1 MALQEALA
9 WSENKKLSDLDYRF
23 LAASQELAK
32 REIESDLAAEKQARQ
47 IEREKAQFA
56 LQAAQQ
62 ANQILADAR
71 KIAKRNAQKL
81 RLGKSWIASIAG
93 GVASLVILLRLT
105 GLLQGMEWTMPS
117 SSF

>member
-47 IEREKAQFA
+47 IER
-56 LQAAQQ
+56 
-62 ANQILADAR
+62 
-71 KIAKRNAQKL
+71 
-81 RLGKSWIASIAG
+81 
-93 GVASLVILLRLT
+93 
-105 GLLQGMEWTMPS
+105 
-117 SSF
+117 